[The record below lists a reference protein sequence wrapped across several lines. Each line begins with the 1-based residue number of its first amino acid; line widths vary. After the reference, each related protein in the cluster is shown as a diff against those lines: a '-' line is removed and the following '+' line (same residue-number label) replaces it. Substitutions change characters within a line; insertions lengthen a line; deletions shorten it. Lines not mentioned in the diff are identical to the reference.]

1 MNAAGLGAA
10 LALLA
15 ATPAA
20 AAQDSVRSA
29 GAMPSHGGGGGG
41 VVGGGLGSM
50 SSAMPGVA
58 QPRYN
63 AATEYAKAIAAM
75 KAQNFRQAAL
85 AAGHVTQA
93 APGNADGWRLLGA
106 AHAGEED
113 WKGSR
118 RAFER
123 ALKLAPEDPAAHAG
137 LGLALA
143 NLGDPKARRQL
154 DWLLARSSACGDTCP
169 DAQRLQRYAAGVEG
183 AIRAPATAAAP
194 ASAAPG

>member
-15 ATPAA
+15 TAA
-20 AAQDSVRSA
+20 SAQQGGMP
-29 GAMPSHGGGGGG
+29 GAMPSHGGGIGS
-41 VVGGGLGSM
+41 GLGSM
-50 SSAMPGVA
+50 SSAMPGAA

-63 AATEYAKAIAAM
+63 AAAEYAKAIAAM
-75 KAQNFRQAAL
+75 KAQQFSKAAT
-85 AAGHVTQA
+85 AAGHVTQV
-93 APGNADGWRLLGA
+93 APKNPDGWRLLGA
-106 AHAGEED
+106 AHAGEEN

-123 ALKLAPEDPAAHAG
+123 ALRLRPDDPAAHAG

-143 NLGDPKARRQL
+143 NLGDPKARVEL
-154 DWLLARSSACGDTCP
+154 DWLLTRSSTCGDTCP

-183 AIRAPATAAAP
+183 AIRAPAAATARAGAAAP
-194 ASAAPG
+194 G

>member
-15 ATPAA
+15 SAA
-20 AAQDSVRSA
+20 WAQGGMASP
-29 GAMPSHGGGGGG
+29 GAMPSHGGGGP
-41 VVGGGLGSM
+41 GGLGSM
-50 SSAMPGVA
+50 SAAMPGAA

-63 AATEYAKAIAAM
+63 AAAEYAKAIAAM
-75 KAQNFRQAAL
+75 KAQQFKQAAL
-85 AAGHVTQA
+85 AAGHVTQV
-93 APGNADGWRLLGA
+93 APRNPDGWRLLGA
-106 AHAGEED
+106 AHAGEEN

-123 ALKLAPEDPAAHAG
+123 ALRLVPDDPAAHAG

-143 NLGDPKARRQL
+143 NLGDPKAREQL

-169 DAQRLQRYAAGVEG
+169 DAQRLQRYAAAVEG
-183 AIRAPATAAAP
+183 AIRAPAAAAA
-194 ASAAPG
+194 ASSARAPG